1 MHPGAPDLRLQTER
15 ISAILGVTRALAAP
29 FDLHTLLERITAV
42 AQQVV
47 QVESVSAWLLDTA
60 QQAPYIEV
68 AGDLQAVRVPVE
80 VGLVGACAQG
90 RAPIL
95 VPDCHADPRFNPEID
110 RRSGFH
116 SACSLSVPLIDDQSA
131 LIGVLQLINKRDG
144 GFDTGDQQLA
154 EALAAQ
160 CAVALTRVRLTHSL
174 VASELL
180 RQEVE
185 IAGAVQRSTLPASM
199 PQLPGY
205 AMHGVFLP
213 ASTTGGDTFDLAI
226 VEQGLLVVLA
236 DATGHG
242 IGPALSVV
250 QMHAMLRMAFRLGAG
265 LEQAFRHVNDRL
277 AETLPD
283 GRFVTA
289 FIGLLE
295 ASQHRLRF
303 LCGGQGPILHFRAA
317 EAACTAHRATS
328 FPIGAMAIQTLKP
341 TVELALSP
349 GDWIVLLSD
358 GIYEFEDVDGAQFG
372 RARVEA
378 LVRSHQAD
386 GPEALAARLLAAV
399 RVHARG
405 AAQDDD
411 ITIVL
416 IKRLAAG

>member
-160 CAVALTRVRLTHSL
+160 CAVALTRVRLTHLL

-378 LVRSHQAD
+378 LVRNHQVD
-386 GPEALAARLLAAV
+386 GPEALAPKHWPPGCWPPYGYTHAAPP
-399 RVHARG
+399 R
-405 AAQDDD
+405 
-411 ITIVL
+411 TTTSPSC
-416 IKRLAAG
+416 

>member
-1 MHPGAPDLRLQTER
+1 MHPGAPDLRLQTEG
-15 ISAILGVTRALAAP
+15 IFAILGVTRALAAP
-29 FDLHTLLERITAV
+29 FDLHTMLERITAV

-47 QVESVSAWLLDTA
+47 QVESVSVWLLDTA

-80 VGLVGACAQG
+80 VGLVSACAQG
-90 RAPIL
+90 RVPIL

-116 SACSLSVPLIDDQSA
+116 TACSLSVPLIDDQSA

-154 EALAAQ
+154 EALAAR
-160 CAVALTRVRLTHSL
+160 CTVALRRVRLTPSL

-265 LEQAFRHVNDRL
+265 LEQAFRHVNERL

-378 LVRSHQAD
+378 LVRSHHAD